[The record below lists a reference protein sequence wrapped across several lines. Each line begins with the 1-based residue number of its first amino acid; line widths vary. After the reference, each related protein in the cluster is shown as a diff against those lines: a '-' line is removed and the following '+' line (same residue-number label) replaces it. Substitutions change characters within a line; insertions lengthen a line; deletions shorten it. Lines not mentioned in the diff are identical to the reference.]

1 MEDFSEI
8 YLIAGD
14 FSEVELQA
22 LITDDEI
29 EMRLQLLLL
38 LNFLDPGPNL

>member
-1 MEDFSEI
+1 MDDDFIEWTVS
-8 YLIAGD
+8 
-14 FSEVELQA
+14 

-38 LNFLDPGPNL
+38 LYYLDQE